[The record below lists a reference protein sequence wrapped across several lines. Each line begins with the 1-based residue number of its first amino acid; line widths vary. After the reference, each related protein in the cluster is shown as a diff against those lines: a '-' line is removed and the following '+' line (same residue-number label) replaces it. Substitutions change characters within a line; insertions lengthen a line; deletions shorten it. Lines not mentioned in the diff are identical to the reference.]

1 MNVITKRF
9 VTMVKAN
16 GVKLSL
22 IAKEL
27 GMTVERLKKMLINR
41 EPFTYTES
49 QALLAMFGAE
59 QMAGVI
65 DWRVVYACC

>member
-49 QALLAMFGAE
+49 QELLAIFVAE
-59 QMAGVI
+59 LMAMLI
-65 DWRVVYACC
+65 DWRVVYACR

>member
-1 MNVITKRF
+1 MNVIAKRF
-9 VTMVKAN
+9 VAMVKAN
-16 GVKLSL
+16 GVKASL
-22 IAKEL
+22 VAKEL

-65 DWRVVYACC
+65 DWRVVYARC